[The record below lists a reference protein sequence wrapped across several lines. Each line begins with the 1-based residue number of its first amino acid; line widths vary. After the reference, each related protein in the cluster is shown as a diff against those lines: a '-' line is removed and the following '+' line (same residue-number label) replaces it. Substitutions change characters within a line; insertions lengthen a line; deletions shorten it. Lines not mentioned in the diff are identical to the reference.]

1 MNINLTL
8 IGQTI
13 AFAIF
18 VLFCMKYVWPP
29 INQVMQERKKK
40 IAEGLDAAGRAE
52 RELQEVQQQ
61 VEQILREGKEQAAD
75 ILDKANKTASSIIE
89 ESKQQARTEGEK
101 LIASARS
108 EIDLEVNR
116 ARDQLR
122 SQVASLA
129 VQGAEKILESSV
141 DADAHSDLVDKIASK
156 L

>member
-29 INQVMQERKKK
+29 ISHVMQERKKK

-52 RELQEVQQQ
+52 RELKEVQQQ
-61 VEQILREGKEQAAD
+61 VEQIIREGKEQATD
-75 ILDKANKTASSIIE
+75 ILDKANKTASSIID
-89 ESKQQARTEGEK
+89 ESKTQARTEGEK
-101 LIASARS
+101 LIANARS
-108 EIDLEVNR
+108 EIELEINR

-122 SQVASLA
+122 SQVADLV
-129 VQGAEKILESSV
+129 VQGAEKVLESSI
-141 DADAHSDLVDKIASK
+141 DAKAHSDLVDKIASK

>member
-52 RELQEVQQQ
+52 RELQVVQQQ
-61 VEQILREGKEQAAD
+61 VEQALREGKEQAAD

-141 DADAHSDLVDKIASK
+141 DAKAHSDLVDKIASK

>member
-29 INQVMQERKKK
+29 ISQVMQERKRK

-52 RELQEVQQQ
+52 HELKDVQQQ
-61 VEQILREGKEQAAD
+61 VEQIIREGKEQATD
-75 ILDKANKTASSIIE
+75 ILDKANKTASSIID
-89 ESKQQARTEGEK
+89 ESKAQARAEGEK
-101 LIASARS
+101 LIANARS
-108 EIDLEVNR
+108 EIDLEINR

-122 SQVASLA
+122 SQVADLV
-129 VQGAEKILESSV
+129 VQGATKVLESSV
-141 DADAHSDLVDKIASK
+141 DAKAHSDLVDKMASK

>member
-13 AFAIF
+13 AFAVF
-18 VLFCMKYVWPP
+18 VWFCMKFVWPP
-29 INQVMQERKKK
+29 ITQVMQQRQKK

-52 RELQEVQQQ
+52 RELQEVQKQ
-61 VEQILREGKEQAAD
+61 VEQALREGKELAAD

-101 LIASARS
+101 LIANAKS
-108 EIDLEVNR
+108 EIDLEINR
-116 ARDQLR
+116 AKDQLR
-122 SQVASLA
+122 TQVAGLA
-129 VQGAEKILESSV
+129 VLGAERILESSV
-141 DADAHSDLVDKIASK
+141 DAKAHGELVDKIASK

>member
-29 INQVMQERKKK
+29 ISQVMQERKRK

-52 RELQEVQQQ
+52 RELKDVQQQ
-61 VEQILREGKEQAAD
+61 VEQVIRESKEQATD

-89 ESKQQARTEGEK
+89 ESKAQARAEGEK
-101 LIASARS
+101 LIANARS

-122 SQVASLA
+122 SQVADLV
-129 VQGAEKILESSV
+129 VQGATKVLESSV
-141 DADAHSDLVDKIASK
+141 DAKAHSDLVDKIASK

>member
-29 INQVMQERKKK
+29 ITQVMQERKKK

-61 VEQILREGKEQAAD
+61 VQQILREGKEQAAD
-75 ILDKANKTASSIIE
+75 ILEKANKTASSIIE

-116 ARDQLR
+116 ARDHLR
-122 SQVASLA
+122 TKVADLA
-129 VQGAEKILESSV
+129 LLGAEKILESSV
-141 DADAHSDLVDKIASK
+141 DAKAHSDLVDKIASK